1 MTKLKTIIIDDE
13 LRARTLLK
21 NILQEFCP
29 DIEVIDSC
37 EDLPNA
43 VKLIRKTAPD
53 LIFLDIEMPGH
64 SGLELLDFFNEDEI
78 TFSIIF
84 TTAYQQYALNA
95 IKMEAF
101 DYLLKPIE
109 PEELVLAIDRFKR
122 KHEQKTQKETVLS
135 VNANKIAIP
144 TSNGIKLINTEQIVY
159 LKADNTYTEIYLDT
173 NEKIVVSRTL
183 KNFEDVL
190 MSFPHF
196 FRSNKSY
203 IVNYNLVSEYIKSDG
218 GYLVMQTKAIIPISP
233 DKVSRFL
240 ELSSIVKR

>member
-1 MTKLKTIIIDDE
+1 MTKIKAIIIDDE

-21 NILQEFCP
+21 NILQDSCP

-43 VKLIRKTAPD
+43 VKAIRKMQPD

-64 SGLELLDFFNEDEI
+64 SGLELLDFFNDDEI

-95 IKMEAF
+95 IKMDAF
-101 DYLLKPIE
+101 DYILKPIE
-109 PEELVLAIDRFKR
+109 PEELVRAIDRFKR
-122 KHEQKTQKETVLS
+122 KHEQKTAKEPVLS
-135 VNANKIAIP
+135 ITANKIAIP
-144 TSNGIKLINTEQIVY
+144 TSNGIKLINTDSIVY
-159 LKADNTYTEIYLDT
+159 LKADNTYTEIHLNT
-173 NEKIVVSRTL
+173 TEKLIVSRTL

-190 MSFPHF
+190 VAFSNF

-203 IVNYNLVSEYIKSDG
+203 IVNYNFVSEYVKSDG
-218 GYLVMQTKAIIPISP
+218 GYLVMQTKATIPISP
-233 DKVSRFL
+233 DKVSYFL
-240 ELSSIVKR
+240 ELSSMIKR

>member
-1 MTKLKTIIIDDE
+1 MAKIKAIIIDDE

-21 NILQEFCP
+21 HILQESCP

-43 VKLIRKTAPD
+43 VKSIRKTEPD

-64 SGLELLDFFNEDEI
+64 SGLELLDFFNEEDI
-78 TFSIIF
+78 HFSIIF

-101 DYLLKPIE
+101 DYILKPIE
-109 PEELVLAIDRFKR
+109 PQELVLAIDRFKR
-122 KHEQKTQKETVLS
+122 RHERKMQKEPALS

-144 TSNGIKLINTEQIVY
+144 TSNGIKFINTEQIIY

-190 MSFPHF
+190 GAFSNF

-203 IVNYNLVSEYIKSDG
+203 IVNYNFVSEYVKSDG
-218 GYLVMQTKAIIPISP
+218 GYLVMQTKATIPISP
-233 DKVSRFL
+233 DKVSCFL
-240 ELSSIVKR
+240 ELSSMIKR

>member
-1 MTKLKTIIIDDE
+1 MTKIKAIIIDDE

-21 NILQEFCP
+21 NILQDSCP

-43 VKLIRKTAPD
+43 VKAIRKMQPD

-95 IKMEAF
+95 IKMDAF
-101 DYLLKPIE
+101 DYILKPIE
-109 PEELVLAIDRFKR
+109 PEELVRAIDRFKR
-122 KHEQKTQKETVLS
+122 KHEQKAAKEPVLS
-135 VNANKIAIP
+135 ITANKIAIP
-144 TSNGIKLINTEQIVY
+144 TSNGIKLINTDSIVY
-159 LKADNTYTEIYLDT
+159 LKADNTYTEIHLNT
-173 NEKIVVSRTL
+173 TEKLIVSRTL

-190 MSFPHF
+190 VAFSNF

-203 IVNYNLVSEYIKSDG
+203 IVNYNFVSEYVKSDG
-218 GYLVMQTKAIIPISP
+218 GYLVMQTKATIPISP
-233 DKVSRFL
+233 DKVSYFL
-240 ELSSIVKR
+240 ELSSMIKR